1 MKRVASTVVLG
12 SSSGGTCSLSPVG
25 VRLAEELGL
34 VVGGLQAF
42 QGKRDALAF
51 EADDDDR
58 QEGYRD
64 DEEVLLVVGDTE
76 GGSVK
81 YVNNLLR
88 TVLKTEIPCFI
99 KMK

>member
-64 DEEVLLVVGDTE
+64 DEEVLLVVGGNTDSWDYLCLNGIRDDFVDTA
-76 GGSVK
+76 
-81 YVNNLLR
+81 Y
-88 TVLKTEIPCFI
+88 F
-99 KMK
+99 